1 MPETVQPETSNLP
14 EVVAFKAADGQVGV
28 QVISIDEEQSVSSGS
43 ASVHDGAES
52 VTTHDPSEDSEK
64 FSEDDVSIAL
74 KATDAD
80 AVPHLIKEITAL
92 GETFDKEDSDAR
104 LKLMAK
110 AKSLWQSLETP
121 RETMLRHCWAE
132 VSDNTFFVLS
142 PCRLTTHL
150 SLHFIVP

>member
-1 MPETVQPETSNLP
+1 MPETSNLP
-14 EVVAFKAADGQVGV
+14 EVIAYKTADGQAGV
-28 QVISIDEEQSVSSGS
+28 QVISIDEEQSVGSGS

-64 FSEDDVSIAL
+64 LSEEDVSIAL
-74 KATDAD
+74 NATNSD
-80 AVPHLIKEITAL
+80 AVPDLIKEITAL

-132 VSDNTFFVLS
+132 VSIDTLHFQR
-142 PCRLTTHL
+142 PCCLTIHH
-150 SLHFIVP
+150 SLHFIVL

>member
-1 MPETVQPETSNLP
+1 MPETVQPDTSNLP
-14 EVVAFKAADGQVGV
+14 EAVALKAADGQASV
-28 QVISIDEEQSVSSGS
+28 QVIIVDEEQSVSSGS
-43 ASVHDGAES
+43 VSVHDGAES
-52 VTTHDPSEDSEK
+52 VTTHDPSEDSK

-74 KATDAD
+74 NATNAD
-80 AVPHLIKEITAL
+80 GVPDLIKEITAL

-132 VSDNTFFVLS
+132 ASDDTLFV
-142 PCRLTTHL
+142 PNPFRLTHI
-150 SLHFIVP
+150 SLHSTVP